1 MMLVV
6 DCKPLR
12 ELLGSKYP
20 EITPVCQT
28 TSAQKYAQG
37 IVLCNFF
44 EKK

>member
-28 TSAQKYAQG
+28 TSAQKYAHSTVQ
-37 IVLCNFF
+37 LL
-44 EKK
+44 